1 MKVVSLVCEKGGV
14 GKTTISTTLAA
25 GLAADGHRVL
35 LVDADSQGHSTLAM
49 RYERSDGLAN
59 LLLNNAPFKDVVQRV
74 DPDVYGGGAGYL
86 LLLPG
91 SKANA
96 KLYETL
102 TNSLLLR
109 KRLSEL
115 QSHLDY
121 IVIDTAPSITKLLTA
136 VYFASDH
143 ILFPTQC
150 EYYSI
155 EGLMRS
161 LDHLDKSQAIGV
173 ERGFQAGQMAGIIPT
188 MFNGRESVQYQNLGY
203 LQGTYGLGSV
213 LSPIRQRTAW
223 KQANQMKSPVFLY
236 EPRSDAAKEARRF
249 VQEVGVRV

>member
-1 MKVVSLVCEKGGV
+1 MKTISLVCEKGGV
-14 GKTTISTTLAA
+14 AKTTLSTTLAA
-25 GLAADGHRVL
+25 GLAEAGHRVM

-49 RYERSDGLAN
+49 RHERADGLAN

-74 DPDVYGGGAGYL
+74 DPDIHGGNGFI

-96 KLYETL
+96 ALYEKL

-109 KRLSEL
+109 QRLNEL
-115 QSHLDY
+115 QSYLDY
-121 IVIDTAPSITKLLTA
+121 VIIDTAPSISKLLTA

-143 ILFPTQC
+143 VVFPTQC

-155 EGLMRS
+155 EGLVRS
-161 LDHLDKSQAIGV
+161 LDHLERAQSIGI
-173 ERGFQAGQMAGIIPT
+173 ERGVPVGSVAGIAPT

-203 LQGTYGLGSV
+203 LQGTYGRDTV
-213 LSPIRQRTAW
+213 LTPVRQRTAW

-236 EPRSDAAKEARRF
+236 EPRSEAAKEARRF
-249 VQEVGVRV
+249 VEEVGARV